1 MARYRGPVCRI
12 CRRHGQKLF
21 LKGDKCITKCTLDK
35 PGRNN
40 PPGQRM
46 ARRRKVSDRGIQWK
60 EKNKARSVYGILE
73 RQFRRYY
80 EEAVNRPGISGE
92 NLVRTLEMRLDTVV
106 MRMGFADSRNQARQF
121 VRHGLIAVNGKKVNV
136 PSYQAKVGSEI
147 GWTSRGRAS
156 EAFKIQEGGIDSK
169 TRPAWVSVDEKAMTG
184 RVVAEPTLMDAEV
197 QFDPAVIVEYY
208 SR

>member
-1 MARYRGPVCRI
+1 MARYTGPVCRI
-12 CRRHGQKLF
+12 CRRHAQKLM
-21 LKGDKCITKCTLDK
+21 LKGDKCITNCTLDK

-40 PPGQRM
+40 PPGQRL

-73 RQFRRYY
+73 RQFHGYY
-80 EEAVNRPGISGE
+80 KDAVSRPGITGE
-92 NLVRTLEMRLDTVV
+92 NLVRTLEMRLDNVV
-106 MRMGFADSRNQARQF
+106 MRTGFADSRNQARQF
-121 VRHGLIAVNGKKVNV
+121 VRHGLIAVDGKKVNI
-136 PSYQAKVGSEI
+136 PSYQVRSGQEV

-156 EAFKIQEGGIDSK
+156 EAFKIQQGGIASAVK
-169 TRPAWVSVDEKAMTG
+169 PSWVSVDEGTMTA
-184 RVVAEPTLMDAEV
+184 RVNNEPTVADAEV